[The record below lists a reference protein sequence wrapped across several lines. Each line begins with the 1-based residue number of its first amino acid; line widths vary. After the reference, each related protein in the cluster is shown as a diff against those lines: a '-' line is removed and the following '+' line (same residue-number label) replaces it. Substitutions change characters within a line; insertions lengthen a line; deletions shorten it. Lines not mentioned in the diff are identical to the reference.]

1 MILFYLKE
9 TFRLFS
15 RSFWGTFVLISIT
28 ALAVIISFFSI
39 LSIFYSQKISEKIK
53 SSIEVNIYMNDSVSS
68 KQVESVHNKLLSN
81 PAYNTVK
88 YLNKEQSAQQFIKET
103 GEDFRDVLEYNP
115 FPHTFVLTFK
125 AEEIS
130 KKPISNYVS
139 EIKKNDGVS
148 EVFYDYATT
157 LKILNILNKYLP
169 ILIII
174 SILLISL
181 SIYLVYA
188 NYKMQIINSS
198 NIYKTMK
205 YVGTKESAM
214 KIPIIL
220 NGFMVGFIA
229 SIIVAIIFNLIYIIL
244 TGMVINVKLAQ
255 QNYLFNLFIFVIGI
269 TLGLT
274 GSILSSRTISR
285 VLSKI
290 S

>member
-1 MILFYLKE
+1 
-9 TFRLFS
+9 
-15 RSFWGTFVLISIT
+15 
-28 ALAVIISFFSI
+28 
-39 LSIFYSQKISEKIK
+39 
-53 SSIEVNIYMNDSVSS
+53 MNDSVSS

-139 EIKKNDGVS
+139 EIKKIDGVS

>member
-15 RSFWGTFVLISIT
+15 RSFWATFVLISIT
-28 ALAVIISFFSI
+28 ALAVIITFFSL

-53 SSIEVNIYMNDSVSS
+53 SSIEVNVYLDDSVTAN
-68 KQVESVHNKLLSN
+68 QIESVHNKLLSN
-81 PAYNTVK
+81 TSFNSVK
-88 YLNKEQSAQQFIKET
+88 YLNKEQAAQQFIKET

-125 AEEIS
+125 AEELN

-139 EIKKNDGVS
+139 EIKKIDGVS
-148 EVFYDYATT
+148 EVFYDYSTA

-174 SILLISL
+174 SILLISS

-214 KIPIIL
+214 KIPIVL

-229 SIIVAIIFNLIYIIL
+229 SILVAIIFNLIYIIL
-244 TGMVINVKLAQ
+244 TGMVINLKLAQ

>member
-9 TFRLFS
+9 SFRLFS
-15 RSFWGTFVLISIT
+15 RSFWATFVLISIT
-28 ALAVIISFFSI
+28 ALAVIISFFS
-39 LSIFYSQKISEKIK
+39 LLAIFYSQKISEKIK
-53 SSIEVNIYMNDSVSS
+53 SSIEVNIYLDDSVSS
-68 KQVESVHNKLLSN
+68 NQIEKVHNKLLSN
-81 PAYNTVK
+81 PSYNSVK
-88 YLNKEQSAQQFIKET
+88 YLDKEQAAQQFIKET

-125 AEEIS
+125 PEELN

-139 EIKKNDGVS
+139 EIKKIDGVS
-148 EVFYDYATT
+148 EVFYDYSTT

-169 ILIII
+169 LLIII

-214 KIPIIL
+214 KIPIIM

-244 TGMVINVKLAQ
+244 TGMVINLKLAQ
-255 QNYLFNLFIFVIGI
+255 QNYIFNLFIFVIGI

>member
-15 RSFWGTFVLISIT
+15 RSFWATFVLISIT
-28 ALAVIISFFSI
+28 ALAVIITFFSL

-53 SSIEVNIYMNDSVSS
+53 SSIEVNVYLDDSVTAN
-68 KQVESVHNKLLSN
+68 QIESVHNKLLSN
-81 PAYNTVK
+81 TSFNSVK
-88 YLNKEQSAQQFIKET
+88 YLNKEQAAQQFIKET

-125 AEEIS
+125 AEELN

-139 EIKKNDGVS
+139 DIKKIDGVS
-148 EVFYDYATT
+148 EVFYDYSTA

-174 SILLISL
+174 SILLISS

-214 KIPIIL
+214 KIPIVL

-229 SIIVAIIFNLIYIIL
+229 SILVAIIFNLIYIIL
-244 TGMVINVKLAQ
+244 TGMVINLKLAQ

>member
-15 RSFWGTFVLISIT
+15 RSFWATFVLISIT
-28 ALAVIISFFSI
+28 ALAVIITFFSL

-53 SSIEVNIYMNDSVSS
+53 SSIEVNVYLDDSVTAN
-68 KQVESVHNKLLSN
+68 QIESVHNKLLSN
-81 PAYNTVK
+81 NSFNSVK
-88 YLNKEQSAQQFIKET
+88 YLNKEQAAQQFIKET

-125 AEEIS
+125 AEELN

-139 EIKKNDGVS
+139 EIKKIDGVS
-148 EVFYDYATT
+148 EVFYDYSTA

-174 SILLISL
+174 SILLISS

-214 KIPIIL
+214 KIPIVL

-229 SIIVAIIFNLIYIIL
+229 SILVAIIFNLIYIIL
-244 TGMVINVKLAQ
+244 TGMVINLKLAQ